1 MKPTVKQTIAFQTT
15 DGTIHADQTTAI
27 VRQRSLD
34 FMEWYEGRS
43 LTTDGYGHEPVE
55 VTAEEM
61 TEWLDASRE
70 AILTYFNAVC
80 DAEEAKDAER
90 FRWLLGGHGYFMEHE
105 RLAGHGPGDEAEARE
120 AIDLAMEEEG

>member
-1 MKPTVKQTIAFQTT
+1 MKPTVKQIIAFQTT

-43 LTTDGYGHEPVE
+43 LTTDGYGYEPVE

-70 AILTYFNAVC
+70 AILTHFNAVC

-90 FRWLLGGHGYFMEHE
+90 FRWLLSGNGYFIEHE
-105 RLAGHGPGDEAEARE
+105 RLCGHGPGDEAEARE